1 MLKFFSA
8 LLAKLASL
16 ACGLNPVRMQ
26 LTDGEHHLVSSFEE
40 FEILLNFWDRLF
52 LLGISGLC
60 IKLVQRLQGNSRRY
74 PISRLNLN
82 RDGFRLFSQVHR
94 HQQPRCA
101 NVLNAHNSRVI
112 SIALSDNH
120 HLMLTSSFDGT
131 TKLWNRLTQSCIGI
145 LQNSENS
152 GSYVAFHPHK
162 SLFVRTDDGAV
173 EFIEFSNDGQGG
185 IKLSRKARLLGPK
198 GAIIDMCIHP
208 KYPQFMATASVDGS
222 AGLWCI
228 DDDNSAARLRRLPH
242 DSTVLCVAFHPEK
255 LLLASG
261 SRDFTVKIWVFT
273 IDLSP
278 VTCVSQITHTGW
290 VRAIDFHPTIPVL
303 VTGCEASV
311 HLWDISSELPNPICL
326 KTLGGHEGTV
336 NSVKF
341 HPDTPNLLVTSDW
354 VVWGGTV
361 RYFLLSLDA
370 RYAKLVGEYL
380 HSSSPVFRL
389 VFDKAG
395 FLVIACEKQVLSL
408 Q

>member
-1 MLKFFSA
+1 MPNFISA
-8 LLAKLASL
+8 LLAKLARFSR
-16 ACGLNPVRMQ
+16 GLNPVGIQ
-26 LTDGEHHLVSSFEE
+26 LTDGDHRVVSSFEE
-40 FEILLNFWDRLF
+40 SQILLNSRNRLF
-52 LLGISGLC
+52 LLEISGLC
-60 IKLVQRLQGNSRRY
+60 IILVQRIQGNPRRY
-74 PISRLNLN
+74 PKSRLNLN
-82 RDGFRLFSQVHR
+82 RDGLCLFSQVHR
-94 HQQPRCA
+94 HQQPRRA

-120 HLMLTSSFDGT
+120 PLMLTSSFDGT
-131 TKLWNRLTQSCIGI
+131 TKLWDISTQSCIGI
-145 LQNSENS
+145 LQNSEKYP
-152 GSYVAFHPHK
+152 SYVAFHPHK

-173 EFIEFSNDGQGG
+173 EFIEFSNDSQGG

-222 AGLWCI
+222 VGLWCI

-242 DSTVLCVAFHPEK
+242 KSTVLCVAFHREK

-261 SRDFTVKIWVFT
+261 SRDFTVKIWDFNVN
-273 IDLSP
+273 LSP
-278 VTCVSQITHTGW
+278 VNCVSQITHTGW
-290 VRAIDFHPTIPVL
+290 VTTIDFHPIIPVL
-303 VTGCEASV
+303 VTGCEDSV
-311 HLWDISSELPNPICL
+311 HLWDISSELPNPTCL

-341 HPDTPNLLVTSDW
+341 HPDAPILVTSDW
-354 VVWGGTV
+354 GGNV
-361 RYFLLSLDA
+361 RFFLVSSDG

-389 VFDKAG
+389 VFDKEG

>member
-1 MLKFFSA
+1 MPKFFSA
-8 LLAKLASL
+8 LLVKLAIFSR
-16 ACGLNPVRMQ
+16 GLNPVGMQ
-26 LTDGEHHLVSSFEE
+26 LTDSDHRVVSSFKE
-40 FEILLNFWDRLF
+40 FDILLNSRNRLS
-52 LLGISGLC
+52 LLGIRGLC
-60 IKLVQRLQGNSRRY
+60 IKLVQRLQGNPRRY
-74 PISRLNLN
+74 PESRLNRN
-82 RDGFRLFSQVHR
+82 GFRLFSQVHR
-94 HQQPRCA
+94 HQHHCA

-112 SIALSDNH
+112 SIALSDNQP
-120 HLMLTSSFDGT
+120 LMLTSSFDGT

-145 LQNSENS
+145 IQNSENYP
-152 GSYVAFHPHK
+152 SYVAFYPHK
-162 SLFVRTDDGAV
+162 SLFVRTNDGAV

-198 GAIIDMCIHP
+198 RATIDMCIHP
-208 KYPQFMATASVDGS
+208 KYPQFMETASVDGS
-222 AGLWCI
+222 VGLWCI

-242 DSTVLCVAFHPEK
+242 KNTVLCVAFHPEK

-261 SRDFTVKIWVFT
+261 SRDFTVKIWDFT
-273 IDLSP
+273 FDLSP

-290 VRAIDFHPTIPVL
+290 VTALDFHPTISLL
-303 VTGCEASV
+303 VTGCEDSV
-311 HLWDISSELPNPICL
+311 HLWDISSELPNPTCL

-341 HPDTPNLLVTSDW
+341 HPDTPNLLVTSD
-354 VVWGGTV
+354 WGGTV

-389 VFDKAG
+389 EFDKAG

>member
-1 MLKFFSA
+1 MLKFINY

-16 ACGLNPVRMQ
+16 ACGLNPMGMIQ
-26 LTDGEHHLVSSFEE
+26 LTDDDH
-40 FEILLNFWDRLF
+40 FEILLNSRNRLF

-60 IKLVQRLQGNSRRY
+60 IKLVQRLQGN
-74 PISRLNLN
+74 PIRSPKSRLNLN

-112 SIALSDNH
+112 SIALSDNQP
-120 HLMLTSSFDGT
+120 LILTSSFDGT

-152 GSYVAFHPHK
+152 GSYIAFHPHK
-162 SLFVRTDDGAV
+162 SLFVRTDDGAI

-185 IKLSRKARLLGPK
+185 IKLSRKARLLGPTRP
-198 GAIIDMCIHP
+198 IIDVCIHP
-208 KYPQFMATASVDGS
+208 KYPQFIATASVDGS
-222 AGLWCI
+222 VGLWCI

-261 SRDFTVKIWVFT
+261 SRDFTVKIWNFND
-273 IDLSP
+273 DLSS
-278 VTCVSQITHTGW
+278 VNCVSQITHTGW
-290 VRAIDFHPTIPVL
+290 VTALVFHPTISLL
-303 VTGCEASV
+303 VTGCEDSV
-311 HLWDISSELPNPICL
+311 HLWDISSDLPNPTRLTI
-326 KTLGGHEGTV
+326 LGGHDGTV

-341 HPDTPNLLVTSDW
+341 HPDAPILVTSD
-354 VVWGGTV
+354 WGGTV

-395 FLVIACEKQVLSL
+395 FLVIACEKQVLFL